1 LLTKLKEK
9 VQDLLA
15 SEAEYAEKLG
25 LTPNL
30 VSFLGLVFALGS
42 SLTYWVWPEQTV
54 LRPLAPTLLI
64 LSGFCDALDG
74 VMARTLGMKSTFGG
88 FLDSLLDRYGEVFVL
103 LGIIGGGLCNPSVGI
118 LAMAGSLLVSYS
130 RARAEEE
137 GVRMEGVGLF
147 ERSERI
153 LLIVVA
159 SFLNLIVPEALSW
172 SVVVLAI
179 ATHLTVMQRALHF
192 FKESKKKKDLEPSP
206 DQ

>member
-1 LLTKLKEK
+1 MLTKLKEK

-15 SEAEYAEKLG
+15 SEAKYAEKLG

-118 LAMAGSLLVSYS
+118 L
-130 RARAEEE
+130 
-137 GVRMEGVGLF
+137 
-147 ERSERI
+147 
-153 LLIVVA
+153 
-159 SFLNLIVPEALSW
+159 
-172 SVVVLAI
+172 
-179 ATHLTVMQRALHF
+179 
-192 FKESKKKKDLEPSP
+192 
-206 DQ
+206 